1 MKLFKTSAIILLS
14 VCVCILSFSINA
26 ARALEIEARYCTITY
41 SSNDELREFN
51 HDLYMGRL
59 RSRIKS
65 NGDTVRDEVAAKI
78 NFIVEKVMAV
88 LDMFPPDIRFS
99 IVIYPTED
107 EVQQIFYKIYHVK
120 VDYIAFFSPSKNTV
134 FYSVNNINLR
144 VAAHEIGHV
153 VVEHYFKISPPQRI
167 HELLAQF
174 AEKHVTD

>member
-1 MKLFKTSAIILLS
+1 M
-14 VCVCILSFSINA
+14 SFSIDA
-26 ARALEIEARYCTITY
+26 TALEIEARYCTITY
-41 SSNDELREFN
+41 SNSDELREFN

-59 RSRIKS
+59 RSQIKNS
-65 NGDTVRDEVAAKI
+65 GDTVGDEVAAKI

-88 LDMFPPDIRFS
+88 LDMFPSDIRFS
-99 IVIYPTED
+99 IVIQPTEK
-107 EVQQIFYKIYHVK
+107 EVQQDFYNIYHVK
-120 VDYIAFFSPSKNTV
+120 VEYIAFYSPSKNTV
-134 FYSVNNINLR
+134 FYSFNNINLR

>member
-1 MKLFKTSAIILLS
+1 MKLFKLTAVIILTG
-14 VCVCILSFSINA
+14 CVLSFSINA
-26 ARALEIEARYCTITY
+26 RALELNSRYCTITY
-41 SSNDELREFN
+41 SNNDELREFN
-51 HDLYMGRL
+51 HNLYMGRL
-59 RSRIKS
+59 RYQIKS
-65 NGDTVRDEVAAKI
+65 NGDTVGDEVTAKI

-88 LDMFPPDIRFS
+88 LDMFPADLRFA
-99 IVIYPTED
+99 IVIRPTEK
-107 EVQQIFYKIYHVK
+107 EVQQDFYRIYHVK
-120 VDYIAFFSPSKNTV
+120 VSYIAFFSPSKNTV